1 MAKAA
6 PFSQEE
12 LTRRQPVW
20 NAIADLWLDTEL
32 QTWQFQYIARILN
45 ESHYTDAELVHIYS
59 NEVAPVVY
67 LNLTDI
73 AGEWAMFDE
82 DWLHAEIIKKISNP
96 SFWHRYGW
104 QWRKQGILKD
114 VAEDWERVLTFL
126 VRLQASKNVSGS
138 HSD

>member
-45 ESHYTDAELVHIYS
+45 ESYYTDAELVHIYS

-114 VAEDWERVLTFL
+114 VAEDWKRI
-126 VRLQASKNVSGS
+126 LQALALLRT
-138 HSD
+138 